1 METIYEQLGI
11 TPRAIIGSIVQFE
24 LDFATVGCLTQ
35 ESINDFC
42 NLHNCEIIGKP
53 SHLIQIDG
61 KWFRNDKPNQKSE
74 HPTQT
79 LHLLQIGNF
88 E

>member
-11 TPRAIIGSIVQFE
+11 TPRGIIGSIVQFE
-24 LDFATVGCLTQ
+24 LDFATVGCYTQ

-42 NLHNCEIIGKP
+42 NKHNCEILSLKTYNIPGYT
-53 SHLIQIDG
+53 
-61 KWFRNDKPNQKSE
+61 KS
-74 HPTQT
+74 
-79 LHLLQIGNF
+79 LLQIGNF